1 MSNYIQ
7 NRPDNLEQC
16 QSTASR
22 QKDLPFHYMNEE
34 GGIKK
39 SIVYVVDDDQDD
51 RLLSYCSLKKSERV
65 QEVRPVKCAGA
76 LFQCFENSGLY
87 QSVSF
92 AEYHAPV
99 ILLDLHM
106 PVTDGLE
113 VLAKIRYHP
122 ITSEFPVILLTGDQS
137 GERVYDAYQLQ
148 ANGYL
153 QKPFEIE
160 QFHNVLD
167 QASKGLLKIKFGVE
181 NQER

>member
-1 MSNYIQ
+1 MSNYIRSQ
-7 NRPDNLEQC
+7 LVGQEGTHETMGGQP
-16 QSTASR
+16 
-22 QKDLPFHYMNEE
+22 DLPFHYLNEE

-51 RLLSYCSLKKSERV
+51 RLLSYCSLKQSERV
-65 QEVRPVKCAGA
+65 QEIRPVKCADS

-87 QSVSF
+87 QSISF

-106 PVTDGLE
+106 PKTDGLE
-113 VLAKIRYHP
+113 VLAKIRNHP
-122 ITSEFPVILLTGDQS
+122 ITSEFPVILLTGDNS
-137 GERVYDAYQLQ
+137 GERVYDAYQLH

-153 QKPFEIE
+153 QKPFEIK

-167 QASKGLLKIKFGVE
+167 QVSKGLLKIKFGGDDEGV
-181 NQER
+181 